1 MKKFLTM
8 LLVGIMSS
16 VLLTTPAGAYSSSEM
31 PNALLLFVGTNSS
44 YSWSPYPSYSNNDLD
59 KILDATKEFVIIN
72 SNATYNYYQKN
83 GTATQ
88 IVSNSSINA
97 IQSSDVQYANK
108 LADVKED
115 YFGLLSSVGSYSS
128 VTLDKSVS
136 AQVALA
142 KQIISKEPNA
152 TIWFSFPMVT
162 FQACAQY
169 YKEPFT
175 YMFNQIKS
183 QIGTTAWNK
192 NVRGFYWGTE
202 AVTSYYTKFDEGAAG
217 NYYNNRMIQLM
228 ADIGNLVHNNNK
240 QFMWIPYNTKDTQTS
255 SLYTFIRAGYVAN
268 KTNIFDYVIIQPGYY
283 QNSDMLNQLDYALHP
298 TEDKIEIA
306 YPKEEIPFSRTDN
319 GVPTSAQIYS
329 LPENDKT
336 MVDYTV
342 YMGGDIGETIIETSR
357 PSLRKAL
364 IVGDS
369 FTTPLETLLWMSFD
383 ETRSLDYRHYSEKN
397 LLDYIKEYQPDVVIT
412 VRDESVYLSQEGNG
426 AIS

>member
-1 MKKFLTM
+1 
-8 LLVGIMSS
+8 MSS
-16 VLLTTPAGAYSSSEM
+16 VLLTTPAVAYSSSEM

-59 KILDATKEFVIIN
+59 KILDAT
-72 SNATYNYYQKN
+72 
-83 GTATQ
+83 
-88 IVSNSSINA
+88 SSINA

-202 AVTSYYTKFDEGAAG
+202 AVTS
-217 NYYNNRMIQLM
+217 
-228 ADIGNLVHNNNK
+228 
-240 QFMWIPYNTKDTQTS
+240 
-255 SLYTFIRAGYVAN
+255 
-268 KTNIFDYVIIQPGYY
+268 
-283 QNSDMLNQLDYALHP
+283 
-298 TEDKIEIA
+298 
-306 YPKEEIPFSRTDN
+306 
-319 GVPTSAQIYS
+319 
-329 LPENDKT
+329 
-336 MVDYTV
+336 
-342 YMGGDIGETIIETSR
+342 
-357 PSLRKAL
+357 
-364 IVGDS
+364 
-369 FTTPLETLLWMSFD
+369 
-383 ETRSLDYRHYSEKN
+383 
-397 LLDYIKEYQPDVVIT
+397 
-412 VRDESVYLSQEGNG
+412 
-426 AIS
+426 

>member
-1 MKKFLTM
+1 M
-8 LLVGIMSS
+8 
-16 VLLTTPAGAYSSSEM
+16 
-31 PNALLLFVGTNSS
+31 
-44 YSWSPYPSYSNNDLD
+44 
-59 KILDATKEFVIIN
+59 
-72 SNATYNYYQKN
+72 
-83 GTATQ
+83 
-88 IVSNSSINA
+88 
-97 IQSSDVQYANK
+97 
-108 LADVKED
+108 
-115 YFGLLSSVGSYSS
+115 
-128 VTLDKSVS
+128 S

-283 QNSDMLNQLDYALHP
+283 QNSDMLNQLDYV
-298 TEDKIEIA
+298 K
-306 YPKEEIPFSRTDN
+306 K
-319 GVPTSAQIYS
+319 SAQNNKFYNNSGGVVGGTKTSSTKIGAEMEIDSKIAGSDWKGYNDRYYEYTLRFKPLRGSTPFAFYAGDRDS
-329 LPENDKT
+329 LMNN
-336 MVDYTV
+336 TV
-342 YMGGDIGETIIETSR
+342 LNYVTAF
-357 PSLRKAL
+357 LN
-364 IVGDS
+364 
-369 FTTPLETLLWMSFD
+369 
-383 ETRSLDYRHYSEKN
+383 Y
-397 LLDYIKEYQPDVVIT
+397 
-412 VRDESVYLSQEGNG
+412 
-426 AIS
+426 